1 MQKTIFRTI
10 EQALGER
17 GEMSMRKYA
26 KYVLR
31 RLLAMIPI
39 LLIVSFAIFFLL
51 RMSGSSELA
60 TIIGEKQATEELKAQ
75 VTEEYGLDQPMLLR
89 YFDWLKGVA
98 VGDFG
103 KDYTSGQDVGELI
116 ASRIP
121 VTLGLV
127 GISFAAGTI
136 LAIILGVIAA
146 LYKNKPVDTGIS
158 LVMLFFSSVPS
169 FLVCVIV
176 LILMVK
182 FVPGYSF
189 VGTYNNTAEFFQRIS
204 VPAAIMALGQL
215 ALLGRVT
222 RSSMTSQLQAP
233 YITTAKAKG
242 ISRNSIIF
250 KHAFHNAV
258 IPVLTVAGSTLAS
271 SIGGTVLIE
280 RIFSLPGIGGLLI
293 SGVQT
298 SNYPVVQILVMIM
311 LLIYLMVS
319 LIVDLL
325 YVIVDP
331 RVQLK

>member
-1 MQKTIFRTI
+1 
-10 EQALGER
+10 
-17 GEMSMRKYA
+17 MRKYA

-127 GISFAAGTI
+127 GISFAAGYDTCNYPGCYW
-136 LAIILGVIAA
+136 LA

-158 LVMLFFSSVPS
+158 LSCFS
-169 FLVCVIV
+169 FQVC
-176 LILMVK
+176 
-182 FVPGYSF
+182 
-189 VGTYNNTAEFFQRIS
+189 R
-204 VPAAIMALGQL
+204 
-215 ALLGRVT
+215 
-222 RSSMTSQLQAP
+222 
-233 YITTAKAKG
+233 
-242 ISRNSIIF
+242 
-250 KHAFHNAV
+250 H
-258 IPVLTVAGSTLAS
+258 
-271 SIGGTVLIE
+271 
-280 RIFSLPGIGGLLI
+280 SL
-293 SGVQT
+293 
-298 SNYPVVQILVMIM
+298 Y
-311 LLIYLMVS
+311 VS
-319 LIVDLL
+319 LFL
-325 YVIVDP
+325 Y
-331 RVQLK
+331 